1 VTVMLSRSLVQ
12 ALFVVLFCCSISWGQ
27 QGDDLRDLRVGMPI
41 SAIPPDEYV
50 DLSCAGTNDQTIGG
64 WSDFRKCPKTTAGL
78 YAVSFHFNNGVNG
91 LAQVNDSYQGTKVAG
106 HPVVLSLLIDDQGT
120 IDALRI
126 DTDPKARLFWRKK
139 AYLLALAFKN
149 RYGEDG
155 WECRNREPT
164 AGETAVGGVLI
175 MEHCEKNAEGRQ
187 LLLDRAVYRAQG
199 QPINDFVNET
209 HIEIRHIGGA
219 SRSAF
224 GREN

>member
-1 VTVMLSRSLVQ
+1 VTVMLSRSLGH
-12 ALFVVLFCCSISWGQ
+12 ALFLILFCCSIAWGQ
-27 QGDDLRDLRVGMPI
+27 QSDDLRDLRVGMSI
-41 SAIPPDEYV
+41 SDIPADEYV
-50 DLSCAGTNDQTIGG
+50 DLSCAGTNNQTIGG
-64 WSDFRKCPKTTAGL
+64 WSDFRKCPKTAAGL
-78 YAVSFHFNNGVNG
+78 YAIGFGFNNDLNG

-139 AYLLALAFKN
+139 AYLLGPAFKN

-164 AGETAVGGVLI
+164 EGQTAVGGVLI
-175 MEHCEKNAEGRQ
+175 MEHCEKNADRRQ
-187 LLLDRAVYRAQG
+187 LLLDRAVYRRPG
-199 QPINDFVNET
+199 QPTNDFVNET
-209 HIEIRHIGGA
+209 HIEIRRSGGA